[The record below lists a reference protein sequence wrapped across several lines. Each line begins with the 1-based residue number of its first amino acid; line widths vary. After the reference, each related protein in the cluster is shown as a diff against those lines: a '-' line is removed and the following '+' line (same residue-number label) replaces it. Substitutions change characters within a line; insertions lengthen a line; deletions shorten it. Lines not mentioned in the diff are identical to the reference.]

1 MIDVDVK
8 KLTDEQLI
16 YLSYII
22 EKEIMNRIQ
31 CNEGKIEEEKQE
43 NKDI

>member
-1 MIDVDVK
+1 MIDVK

-31 CNEGKIEEEKQE
+31 CDEEEVEEGEQE